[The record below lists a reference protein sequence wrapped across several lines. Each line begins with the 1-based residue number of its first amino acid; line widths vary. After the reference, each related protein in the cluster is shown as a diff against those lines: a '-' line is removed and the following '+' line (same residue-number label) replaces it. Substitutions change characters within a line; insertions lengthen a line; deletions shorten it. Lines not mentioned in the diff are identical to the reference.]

1 MTDPGARGRRQRMH
15 TRRNA
20 GFTLLELMI
29 VVAVMAILAAIVMP
43 SYQSA
48 VYKGRRADG
57 TTALLDLA
65 NRLQRYYSENNTY
78 ASATIAAGN
87 STTDVLASAT
97 SPQGHY
103 TLSFAAK
110 AANTYTIQAAPI
122 GAQAGDAK
130 CGTLTLTSASIR
142 GRSGTEPD
150 VSRCW

>member
-1 MTDPGARGRRQRMH
+1 MTDHGTRGRHESARAGH
-15 TRRNA
+15 NA

-29 VVAVMAILAAIVMP
+29 VIAVIAILAAIVLP
-43 SYQSA
+43 SYQNA

-65 NRLQRYYSENNTY
+65 NRMQRYYGDNNTF
-78 ASATIAAGN
+78 ATATIANVGA
-87 STTDVLASAT
+87 STT

-103 TLSFAAK
+103 TLSIAAQ
-110 AANTYTIQAAPI
+110 AVNTYTIQAAPV

-150 VSRCW
+150 VSQCW

>member
-1 MTDPGARGRRQRMH
+1 MTDPGTRGRHQRAH
-15 TRRNA
+15 TRHGA

-29 VVAVMAILAAIVMP
+29 VVAVVAILSAIVLP
-43 SYQSA
+43 SYQSS

-57 TTALLDLA
+57 TTALMDLA
-65 NRLQRYYSENNTY
+65 NRLQRYYSENNTF
-78 ASATIAAGN
+78 ATATIAAGN
-87 STTDVLASAT
+87 ATTDVLASAT

-103 TLSFAAK
+103 TLSFTAK
-110 AANTYTIQAAPI
+110 AANTYTIQAAPA
-122 GAQAGDAK
+122 GAQTGDTK

>member
-1 MTDPGARGRRQRMH
+1 MTDPGTRGRHHRAH

-29 VVAVMAILAAIVMP
+29 VVAAIAILAAIVLP
-43 SYQSA
+43 SYQDA

-65 NRLQRYYSENNTY
+65 NRLQRYYSENDTF

-103 TLSFAAK
+103 TLSFQAQAV
-110 AANTYTIQAAPI
+110 NTYTIQAAPA
-122 GAQAGDAK
+122 GAQAGDTK